1 MSELSAAERDA
12 IIRSML
18 GSFALDGIDVT
29 YADADRVLAE
39 VEREPLIELYA
50 EIMRGYVRPTAFGAL
65 EAYDAALRALYP
77 PPVIIT
83 SDRTSPTNEPT
94 PKRTF
99 TTRVRYRY
107 TGRGKPEPYPEE
119 GGL

>member
-83 SDRTSPTNEPT
+83 SDH
-94 PKRTF
+94 
-99 TTRVRYRY
+99 
-107 TGRGKPEPYPEE
+107 TGRLGSEEIERESRPRQVVAKSCPE
-119 GGL
+119 